1 MRPEPVALAAGMAH
15 AITYD
20 RFGGPD
26 VLSLTQIPDPVPD
39 AGEVAIAVEAAGVNP
54 IDLKL
59 RSGLRASAPLD
70 APRGVGSDGAGVV
83 SAVGEGVPGFAV
95 GDPVVFFGVPG
106 AYATTVVAPAEHVQA
121 RPATVTAA
129 VGAGIGIPVGTAYQV
144 LRSLRIG
151 AGDTLL
157 LHAGSGA
164 VGQAAIQLAVLW
176 GARVVATASPRR
188 FDRVEEL
195 GATPVAYGDGLME
208 RLRAASPDG
217 YTVAFDAA
225 GTDEALDSSRELV
238 ADHDRVATIVK
249 GARAA
254 ELGIRAFSGGSP
266 KPMTPLE
273 QTWRREAVP
282 VALALL
288 AAGRFSIEIAA
299 SFPLADA
306 ADAHRLVESGADGK
320 VVLAP

>member
-1 MRPEPVALAAGMAH
+1 MAH

-26 VLSLTQIPDPVPD
+26 VLSLTEIPDPVPD

-54 IDLKL
+54 IDIKL
-59 RSGLRASAPLD
+59 RTGARASAPLD
-70 APRGVGSDGAGVV
+70 GPRGVGFDGAGVI
-83 SAVGEGVPGFAV
+83 SGVGEDVSGFAI

-106 AYATTVVAPAEHVQA
+106 AYATTVVAPAAHVQA
-121 RPATVTAA
+121 RPAAVSAA
-129 VGAGIGIPVGTAYQV
+129 EGAAIGIPVGTAYQV
-144 LRSLRIG
+144 LRSLRVRS
-151 AGDTLL
+151 GDTLL

-188 FDRVEEL
+188 FARVEEL
-195 GATPVAYGDGLME
+195 GATPVAYGDGLLG
-208 RLRAASPDG
+208 RLREASPDG
-217 YTVAFDAA
+217 YSVALDGA
-225 GTDEALDSSRELV
+225 GTDEALDTSRALV
-238 ADHDRVATIVK
+238 ADHDRVATIVQ

-266 KPMTPLE
+266 QPLTEIE

-299 SFPLADA
+299 SVPLAA
-306 ADAHRLVESGADGK
+306 ADDAQRLVESGADGK
-320 VVLAP
+320 VVLTP